1 MSINA
6 INAHE
11 ASKQI
16 LQVIYTTDCRNNSH
30 KLSRYGYTYIS
41 FSSEQCRFYFETQQ
55 RKDATGLIKR
65 YTSIDSEE
73 VIEITAHKYSFTQI
87 AIGSIISRK
96 FMTHK
101 EFFDTVKAHFDWVR

>member
-6 INAHE
+6 INALE

-16 LQVIYTTDCRNNSH
+16 LQVIYATDYRHSSYMA
-30 KLSRYGYTYIS
+30 SRYGYTYVY
-41 FSSEQCRFYFETQQ
+41 FSPEHCKYYFEPQQ

-65 YTSIDSEE
+65 YGVIDSNE

-87 AIGSIISRK
+87 AIGSVISRK
-96 FMTHK
+96 FMTYK
-101 EFFDTVKAHFDWVR
+101 EFFGIAKAHYDWVR